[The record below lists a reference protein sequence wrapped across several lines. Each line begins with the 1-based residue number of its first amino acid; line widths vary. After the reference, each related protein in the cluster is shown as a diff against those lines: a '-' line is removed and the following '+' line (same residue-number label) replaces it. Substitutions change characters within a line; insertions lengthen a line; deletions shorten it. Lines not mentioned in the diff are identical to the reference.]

1 MESLPEINI
10 MDLGRYIEQDHVV
23 LFFSADWCPDCA
35 VIKPIL
41 PTLEAEFSQWKF
53 WLVDVDSHREIAK
66 TLNIFGIPSLVA
78 FEKGQEVGRLVNKK
92 RKSRHELEEFLAKLP
107 TSAVE

>member
-1 MESLPEINI
+1 MENLPKINI
-10 MDLGRYIEQDHVV
+10 MDLAKYINQDHVV

-35 VIKPIL
+35 IIKPVL
-41 PTLEAEFSQWKF
+41 PSLEKEFYQWKF
-53 WLVDVDSHREIAK
+53 WMVDVDSHREIAK

-92 RKSRHELEEFLAKLP
+92 RKSRAELAEFLSKLP
-107 TSAVE
+107 LNAVK